1 MFDRKHAFIFRQ
13 KSSPKLTLWPCSRPY
28 LARTASWLFI
38 KEAQN
43 FLKSKVAAKRTQC
56 TVSRLF
62 LWPKLVPFE
71 SLGCFCA
78 AGKSCSPSPALGQ
91 SSLKRL
97 TALFCGLSLS
107 CELMKVTKGKG
118 EFVSQNGYQGPPNWS
133 RHLFPFTPPV
143 DIVLGDY
150 RPDISEKDILIQTIL
165 SYRKSNPTRLGS
177 IAQMVKKLNK

>member
-38 KEAQN
+38 KEAQS
-43 FLKSKVAAKRTQC
+43 FLKATVAAKRTQC

-62 LWPKLVPFE
+62 LWPKLVPFG

-91 SSLKRL
+91 SSLKRF

-118 EFVSQNGYQGPPNWS
+118 KFVSPNGYQGPPNWS
-133 RHLFPFTPPV
+133 R
-143 DIVLGDY
+143 Y
-150 RPDISEKDILIQTIL
+150 SL
-165 SYRKSNPTRLGS
+165 SPH
-177 IAQMVKKLNK
+177 Q